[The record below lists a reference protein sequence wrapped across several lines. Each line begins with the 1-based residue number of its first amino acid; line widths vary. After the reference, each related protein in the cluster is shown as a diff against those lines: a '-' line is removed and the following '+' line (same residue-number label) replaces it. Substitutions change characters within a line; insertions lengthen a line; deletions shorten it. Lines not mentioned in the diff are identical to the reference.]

1 MDSWTAALLVVAFGL
16 MMTVIGVAV
25 MIASHLGRLGR
36 HITARGLVALLY
48 GAWALLVGGILF
60 ALTELDISIL
70 LVGAIV
76 GATGLLMLWA
86 HRWVAEAA
94 WGLLS

>member
-1 MDSWTAALLVVAFGL
+1 MYPWTAALLVVAFGL
-16 MMTVIGVAV
+16 MMTAIGVAV
-25 MIASHLGRLGR
+25 MIASHLGSFGR
-36 HITARGLVALLY
+36 HIMARGLVALLY

-70 LVGAIV
+70 LMGAII
-76 GATGLLMLWA
+76 GITGLLMLLVR
-86 HRWVAEAA
+86 RWVAEAA